1 MRTKVASFVRE
12 MRRRRV
18 FRVIVVYA
26 LVAWGL
32 LQVGEIVFPAL
43 GLPEWSLT
51 LLVALAAFGFPI
63 VLVLAWAFDMH
74 PEGIVKTEARDS
86 GSPEPPP
93 PGRAVESVGHDNL
106 DPDAL
111 AVLPFANM
119 SPDAANE
126 YFSDGISED
135 LITRLCAIG
144 TLRVISRASSWQYK
158 DRRIG
163 ARQIAGELGVAYLVD
178 GSVRRS
184 SDDVRIGA
192 QLIDARS
199 DRHVWSETYDRRLE
213 DIFAIQTDV
222 ASRIA
227 AALHR
232 ELTAPG
238 EPQSIRGNGPPDLI
252 AYDEFLRGRFHWNR
266 RTASDLERSVEHF
279 RAAIEADPDFT
290 RARAALAEAYVTQ
303 AIYGLR
309 SGQDVLPQA
318 RREAEEALRRE
329 AGEPSALSALATVLA
344 IHDWRWD
351 AAAEAFGEAVAAHP
365 EYSTAPQWFAT
376 NVLVPLGRFDEA
388 VSQLDRARAVDPKS
402 PAIEASLGVVDFM
415 RRDFRE
421 ALSRFDRLIERRP
434 DFAFGH
440 YYRGLSAQ
448 YLGDSTAAIS
458 ALQLARVTGG
468 WSAEILAALGGAL
481 AVEGREAE
489 AREVLASITA
499 PEVGRYVSPVRIAQ
513 LHAALGDRPASL
525 DALERAASS
534 RAADLIW
541 IDVSPAFDILREE
554 PRFLEV
560 RNRVFGERPR

>member
-86 GSPEPPP
+86 GSPKPLP
-93 PGRAVESVGHDNL
+93 PGRAVESAGHEDL

-111 AVLPFANM
+111 AVLPFANL

-266 RTASDLERSVEHF
+266 RTASDLECSVEHF

-290 RARAALAEAYVTQ
+290 RARAALAE
-303 AIYGLR
+303 
-309 SGQDVLPQA
+309 
-318 RREAEEALRRE
+318 
-329 AGEPSALSALATVLA
+329 
-344 IHDWRWD
+344 
-351 AAAEAFGEAVAAHP
+351 F
-365 EYSTAPQWFAT
+365 
-376 NVLVPLGRFDEA
+376 
-388 VSQLDRARAVDPKS
+388 
-402 PAIEASLGVVDFM
+402 
-415 RRDFRE
+415 
-421 ALSRFDRLIERRP
+421 
-434 DFAFGH
+434 
-440 YYRGLSAQ
+440 
-448 YLGDSTAAIS
+448 
-458 ALQLARVTGG
+458 
-468 WSAEILAALGGAL
+468 
-481 AVEGREAE
+481 
-489 AREVLASITA
+489 
-499 PEVGRYVSPVRIAQ
+499 
-513 LHAALGDRPASL
+513 
-525 DALERAASS
+525 
-534 RAADLIW
+534 
-541 IDVSPAFDILREE
+541 
-554 PRFLEV
+554 
-560 RNRVFGERPR
+560 